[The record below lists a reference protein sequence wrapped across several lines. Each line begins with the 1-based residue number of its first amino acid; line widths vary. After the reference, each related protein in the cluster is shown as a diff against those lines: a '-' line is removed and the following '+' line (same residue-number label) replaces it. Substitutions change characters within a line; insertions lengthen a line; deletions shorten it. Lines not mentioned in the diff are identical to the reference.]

1 MSIADAR
8 SFKKRLIMLSY
19 QDAYKIADSVHKG
32 QQDKAGGPYID
43 FLQNVADYLK
53 TRANRKMFKY
63 LPFCRIPS
71 HQEQKRLR
79 TT

>member
-8 SFKKRLIMLSY
+8 GFKKRLIMLSY

-53 TRANRKMFKY
+53 NKGEPEDVQVLAI
-63 LPFCRIPS
+63 LQDPS
-71 HQEQKRLR
+71 HQAPRKLR